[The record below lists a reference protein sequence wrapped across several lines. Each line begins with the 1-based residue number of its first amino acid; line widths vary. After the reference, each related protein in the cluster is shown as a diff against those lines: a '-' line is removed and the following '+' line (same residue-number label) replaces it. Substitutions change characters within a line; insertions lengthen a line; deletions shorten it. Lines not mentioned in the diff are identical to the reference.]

1 MQILKQGEW
10 EDQTAID
17 GAMEKLDTYLGVT
30 TSKGCYKWGWN
41 YVHREVKDKVEICI
55 ICIKNKFNKE
65 EGQHSSCQTQI
76 NKEVLE

>member
-10 EDQTAID
+10 EDQPAID
-17 GAMEKLDTYLGVT
+17 GAIEKMDIYLRVT
-30 TSKGCYKWGWN
+30 TSKEYYKWEWN
-41 YVHREVKDKVEICI
+41 FIHREVKGKAEIRI

-65 EGQHSSCQTQI
+65 EGQQSSCQTQI